1 MNFSKYICLV
11 TRTHINVS
19 KIVSTL
25 ETSFNTPSSL
35 LFYFPSLLSQIS
47 FCFPVLEFH
56 INEIICMQSS
66 VSGLF
71 LLVFLRFEHVVYIIC
86 SSFFHYFVLSH
97 YHTKFI
103 LLLMPHLGPPSQF
116 MFLIILNE
124 TAMDFI
130 YMSFCMH
137 LHLCLLGV
145 YLEVHF

>member
-1 MNFSKYICLV
+1 MCRRLSAHQKP
-11 TRTHINVS
+11 
-19 KIVSTL
+19 
-25 ETSFNTPSSL
+25 PSVL
-35 LFYFPSLLSQIS
+35 LLHYYFTFHLYCPRLA
-47 FCFPVLEFH
+47 FVFPVLEFH

-71 LLVFLRFEHVVYIIC
+71 LLVFLRFDHVVYIIC
-86 SSFFHYFVLSH
+86 LPFFHYFVLSH

-130 YMSFCMH
+130 YMFFCMH